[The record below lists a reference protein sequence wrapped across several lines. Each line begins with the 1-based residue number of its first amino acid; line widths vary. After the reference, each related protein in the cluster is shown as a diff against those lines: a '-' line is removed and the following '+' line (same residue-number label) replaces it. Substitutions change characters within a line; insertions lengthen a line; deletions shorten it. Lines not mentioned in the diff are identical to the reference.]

1 MSSLIPGFEYD
12 IFISYRQKDNK
23 YDGWVNEFVDNL
35 KRELEATFKE
45 EISVYFDINPHDGLL
60 ETHDVDASLTEKLK
74 CLVFIPII
82 SRTYC
87 DPRSFAW
94 EHELIAFIENATRDK
109 FGLRVKLP
117 NRNVASRVLPVRIH
131 ELDKTDLKL
140 CETVLGGVLRG
151 VEFIYKSA
159 GINRPLRSKEENPH
173 ENLSRTIYRDQI
185 NKVAN
190 AINEII
196 SGLQIIQ
203 SAPVELTT
211 KAGISADA
219 RSHGKTNVLL
229 TSGEN
234 EYPEQQIKRAN
245 KAKAKRW
252 IYSVTSFVI
261 IILAILS
268 LLIFSSGSTLPF
280 SRRDWILVTDFENLT
295 GNPVF
300 DKSLYTAFTLATSQ
314 SRYINVVPRSKMLE
328 ALTRMEIED
337 QTFVD
342 EKTGREMAI
351 REGIN
356 LFIIPGISESG
367 NKYAITA
374 KIIETK
380 SGNLLK
386 SGIFYAETQDDILS
400 GVDKLSRKIRRDLGE
415 SVYNISLQDKP
426 LRDVTT
432 SSLEALKLYSIGID
446 KHLRLDFEGA
456 RDYYEGALQID
467 TGFTAAR
474 ASLGNIN
481 YEKFDK
487 VKGNELLAQAV
498 RSVNKLTER
507 ERLGILAFYAANVEK
522 NLPQA
527 IEYTKYRI
535 ELYPDDAIARNNLG
549 WYYQNSGEYEKC
561 VQEYKEGVR
570 IDPDQALTYSGIP
583 WIYLDYLG
591 IADSALLWSRKMV
604 SEHPDNAWSYK
615 YLGSSWICLDSLD
628 KAEEAFLQASSINPD
643 WIPNLLNLAHT
654 YRLQEK
660 YDKAIQILRHI
671 MEINKNE
678 LSAYYNMGVN
688 YQAMGNK
695 KEAGKCFLNFKKMAE
710 EEFLNNLPD
719 NALTYTTLAAVQA
732 RSGEMESS
740 LQTLQKAIKIDS
752 ALHFEFAGVLCLQ
765 GKVTEALEELE
776 KAFEN
781 GYRDLLCLKLT
792 PDLEI
797 LRYDIRFGN
806 LLKKYFR

>member
-1 MSSLIPGFEYD
+1 MTVFWKPMTLMLPL
-12 IFISYRQKDNK
+12 Q
-23 YDGWVNEFVDNL
+23 
-35 KRELEATFKE
+35 
-45 EISVYFDINPHDGLL
+45 
-60 ETHDVDASLTEKLK
+60 EKLK
-74 CLVFIPII
+74 CLVFIPVV

-87 DPRSFAW
+87 DPMSFAW
-94 EHELIAFIENATRDK
+94 EHELNAFIEKSSRDK
-109 FGLRVKLP
+109 FGLKVKLP
-117 NRNVASRVLPVRIH
+117 NGNVASRVLPVRIH

-173 ENLSRTIYRDQI
+173 DNLNHTIYRDQI

-203 SAPVELTT
+203 SSPVELKT
-211 KAGISADA
+211 KAGVSAAA
-219 RSHGKTNVLL
+219 RPPEKPDVLL
-229 TSGEN
+229 TSGEK
-234 EYPEQQIKRAN
+234 ESPEKLTKRAD

-252 IYSVTSFVI
+252 MYSVTSLVI
-261 IILAILS
+261 IILTILS

-280 SRRDWILVTDFENLT
+280 SKRDWILITDFENLT

-314 SRYINVVPRSKMLE
+314 SRYINVFPRSKMLE
-328 ALTRMEIED
+328 TLARMEIED

-351 REGIN
+351 REGIR
-356 LFIIPGISESG
+356 LYIIPGISETG
-367 NKYAITA
+367 NRYAITA
-374 KIIETK
+374 KIIESK

-426 LRDVTT
+426 LKDVTT

-446 KHLRLDFEGA
+446 KHLKLDFEGA
-456 RDYYEGALQID
+456 RDYYEGALRID

-487 VKGNELLAQAV
+487 VKGNELLNQAV
-498 RSVNKLTER
+498 KFVDRLTER
-507 ERLGILAFYAANVEK
+507 ERLGILAFHAANVEK
-522 NLPQA
+522 NLPEA

-549 WYYQNSGEYEKC
+549 WYYQNSGEYEKS
-561 VQEYKEGVR
+561 VKEYKEAVR
-570 IDPDQALTYSGIP
+570 IDPDLALTYSGIP
-583 WIYLDYLG
+583 WIYLDFLG

-604 SEHPDNAWSYK
+604 SEHPENAWSYM
-615 YLGSSWICLDSLD
+615 YLGSSWICLDSLN
-628 KAEEAFLQASSINPD
+628 KAEEAYLQASSINPD
-643 WIPNLLNLAHT
+643 WIPNLFKLAHT

-671 MEINKNE
+671 LEINRNE
-678 LSAYYNMGVN
+678 LTAYYHLGVN
-688 YQAMGNK
+688 YQAVGNK
-695 KEAGKCFLNFKKMAE
+695 EQAGNCFLNFKRIAE
-710 EEFLNNLPD
+710 VELMNNLSD
-719 NALTYTTLAAVQA
+719 TALIFINLAAIQS

-740 LQTLQKAIKIDS
+740 WQMLQKAIEIDPS
-752 ALHFEFAGVLCLQ
+752 LHFEFAEVLCLQ
-765 GKVTEALEELE
+765 GKVTEAIEELE

-781 GYRDLLCLKLT
+781 GYRNLLWLNLT
-792 PDLEI
+792 PNLEV
-797 LRYDIRFGN
+797 LRYDIRFRN
-806 LLKKYFR
+806 LLDKYFR